1 MNKQKL
7 LGFVLGASMVGA
19 IWVAE
24 SSSATQPSVEPQEPM
39 KVYVTEQVEKEVP
52 RKVNEQCKWYLEE
65 VDNLVDGQ
73 WQLSL
78 AKGRMKQM
86 LDDMQVNVFTQ
97 DPFKIKELQGQM
109 KSVQNEMNNAWVAIG
124 DANSKIDRYER
135 DGNPCLK

>member
-7 LGFVLGASMVGA
+7 LGFVLGASMIGA

-24 SSSATQPSVEPQEPM
+24 SSSAVMDNDPQQPTQ
-39 KVYVTEQVEKEVP
+39 VYVTEQVEVEVP
-52 RKVNEQCKWYLEE
+52 RKASEECKWYLEE

-73 WQLSL
+73 WELSL

-86 LDDMQVNVFTQ
+86 LDEMQVNVFTQ
-97 DPFKIKELQGQM
+97 DPFKIKELQGKM
-109 KSVQNEMNNAWVAIG
+109 SSVQNQMNNAWVAIG
-124 DANSKIDRYER
+124 DANSKLDRYKE